1 MLEERG
7 YTVRKKEKEGYLH
20 HLFFTHK
27 DSATKVMQ
35 CPEVLIVDATYKT
48 NVYKMPLINCVGV
61 DNIGNSKSLHTF
73 QIGMAWVSNEV
84 EETYTWFLEQLK
96 MVIYDITNT
105 YPEVIMTDKDLALRS
120 AADKVFPGAKKMLCI
135 WHMLAQNLRTSTQKY
150 FDSKDDY
157 DNFAA
162 AVKSYAYATTDALV
176 TEAFDKITITTKKSK
191 NASKIMEYLDTWK
204 SDRSCWMQLYTQHY
218 PHMGIHSTQ
227 RGEGSHSALKTA
239 IEAASGLEQVFG
251 HIDRA
256 FRLHQLGRNAKVA
269 GNILAADPFIRCS
282 ERFQHLLG
290 KISLWAIDKIKVIEC
305 NTSPEIYGQTCL
317 CSLRINFKLLCPHTI
332 PPSGP
337 IPLELIHPRW
347 LLKTPG
353 PTMIQHINTDKK
365 LAEALYMVEQKI
377 SNITDDCSKH
387 SFLEK
392 LQQLTEEGSQ
402 PTMLPVAMKPK
413 GRPTNTKRNKL
424 RLEYQIQAEKE
435 KHQEIPKSTT
445 RSSKKIKVELGKSTT
460 TIEDNTRQQT
470 RSDKLYDSRMV

>member
-7 YTVRKKEKEGYLH
+7 YTMRKKEKEGYLH

-84 EETYTWFLEQLK
+84 KETYTWFLEQLK

-135 WHMLAQNLRTSTQKY
+135 WHMLAQNLHTSTQKY

-251 HIDRA
+251 HIDLHFACINLVEMRRLLEISWLLTHSFDAQNA
-256 FRLHQLGRNAKVA
+256 FNISLGKSHYGQLIKSRLSNVIPHQKFTVKHACAHYSSTSNFYVR
-269 GNILAADPFIRCS
+269 IR
-282 ERFQHLLG
+282 FHLLG
-290 KISLWAIDKIKVIEC
+290 LSLW
-305 NTSPEIYGQTCL
+305 S
-317 CSLRINFKLLCPHTI
+317 
-332 PPSGP
+332 
-337 IPLELIHPRW
+337 
-347 LLKTPG
+347 
-353 PTMIQHINTDKK
+353 
-365 LAEALYMVEQKI
+365 
-377 SNITDDCSKH
+377 
-387 SFLEK
+387 
-392 LQQLTEEGSQ
+392 
-402 PTMLPVAMKPK
+402 
-413 GRPTNTKRNKL
+413 
-424 RLEYQIQAEKE
+424 
-435 KHQEIPKSTT
+435 
-445 RSSKKIKVELGKSTT
+445 
-460 TIEDNTRQQT
+460 
-470 RSDKLYDSRMV
+470 